1 MNSPYRC
8 PNCKTNRSRFN
19 IIQQVPQSIKMDPQT
34 GNVLEEYS
42 SEQLSP
48 SICLIKALIKGCN
61 VRLADLWKTSGH
73 SSNLAKNNK
82 TNKGLRFYSQ
92 AFICSLTYFP
102 LRIFYYPLSM
112 DLPVKNAQDRCCPE
126 NAVCRGFYKPIR
138 FHRHLHTQL
147 ICQILCRKDGHRT

>member
-48 SICLIKALIKGCN
+48 FHMPYKGPDKRVQCAACGLVEDERTFIKFGEK
-61 VRLADLWKTSGH
+61 
-73 SSNLAKNNK
+73 
-82 TNKGLRFYSQ
+82 Q
-92 AFICSLTYFP
+92 
-102 LRIFYYPLSM
+102 
-112 DLPVKNAQDRCCPE
+112 
-126 NAVCRGFYKPIR
+126 
-138 FHRHLHTQL
+138 
-147 ICQILCRKDGHRT
+147 